1 MDAIILCVLALFFY
15 ALFRMMWFSYLI
27 EHLRR
32 NGAKPFPKN
41 KVILEMLLKRIN
53 NHMLPIP
60 YFEEYMDTEEIK
72 QLIKKRNRI
81 VAVFWAFVIIG
92 LIVQIFIFPEQ
103 PKETPR

>member
-1 MDAIILCVLALFFY
+1 
-15 ALFRMMWFSYLI
+15 
-27 EHLRR
+27 
-32 NGAKPFPKN
+32 
-41 KVILEMLLKRIN
+41 
-53 NHMLPIP
+53 MLPGP
-60 YFEEYMDTEEIK
+60 YFEEYLDTDEIK